1 MSLPSIIAVDGP
13 AGSGKSTISHQ
24 LAERYGYLFIDTG
37 IFYRTMTLVALRANI
52 PFSDAEAL
60 TNLTHQT
67 RIDIYPKN
75 GDSAHPYTVLV
86 ASEDVTDQ
94 IRSPQVEAWVS
105 TLSAIGSVRAALV
118 EQQRRIA
125 SQGKIIMA
133 GRDIGTVVLPNAD
146 VKFYID
152 ASIQER
158 ARRRYHERISKN
170 QTANLKEIEA
180 AMIERDR
187 IDSQREVSP
196 LRQAE
201 DAIYIS
207 TDNKTIEQVLD
218 EIGEK
223 LEIWQPA

>member
-37 IFYRTMTLVALRANI
+37 IFYRTMTLVALRAGI
-52 PFSDAEAL
+52 PFSNTDAL
-60 TNLTHQT
+60 TTLTENTH
-67 RIDIYPKN
+67 IDIISQNDDPT
-75 GDSAHPYTVLV
+75 HPYAVFV
-86 ASEDVTDQ
+86 EGEDVTNQ
-94 IRSPQVEAWVS
+94 IRTPQVEASVS
-105 TLSAIGSVRAALV
+105 ALSAIGSVRAALV

-125 SQGKIIMA
+125 AKGNIIMA
-133 GRDIGTVVLPNAD
+133 GRDIGTVVLPHAD
-146 VKFYID
+146 VKLYID

-158 ARRRYHERISKN
+158 ARRRFQERVS
-170 QTANLKEIEA
+170 QGQSANLAEIEA
-180 AMIERDR
+180 AMVQRDR
-187 IDSQREVSP
+187 VDSEREVSP
-196 LRQAE
+196 LRQAK

-207 TDNKTIEQVLD
+207 TDNKSIEQVLG